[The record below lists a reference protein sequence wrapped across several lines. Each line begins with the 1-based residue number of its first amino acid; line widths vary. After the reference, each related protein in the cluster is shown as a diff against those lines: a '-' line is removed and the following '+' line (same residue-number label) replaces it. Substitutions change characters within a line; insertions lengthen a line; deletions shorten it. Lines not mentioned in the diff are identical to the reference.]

1 MNRRKLGAKIS
12 KIANFT
18 FQQLSSNNFNSSE
31 ENNNKINNNGKNN
44 NLNHENKSTTIENNN
59 IDLDKGKK
67 RLPLGEVKI
76 INAVGETCV
85 AAPLEKTSNNQLIS
99 KKRTERF
106 EVCLDE
112 DEEIDDKS
120 KNDRKSINSEV
131 KKRRDLSADENDDFT
146 KLNGKSRSELLSPLP
161 GKENVMPIKTP
172 TKQDEKEYLTH
183 FDTESINS
191 YNTAPESVTEC
202 LTAKSQFSIPHLK
215 GQLTFDDPLYIT
227 YEEDIYKWMLFRE
240 KSYRPKTNFMDKQTH
255 INAEMRAI
263 LIDWFVDVV
272 AELELSPASFFL
284 AIYLTDRTLSV
295 IDCPKERLQL
305 LGATAILISTK
316 VQEVFPPLVKDIV
329 FVTDDSYSE
338 NQVRNMEKVILRV
351 ADFQLT
357 VPLIDSFAQLF
368 DHTASTSAFPLN
380 QVSRN
385 LMWYFLELSTFDCF
399 CVCILPS
406 RLAAAAFL
414 LASSFQK
421 YCQKVEPMTTID
433 KEKWKLWSDE
443 MVKRTRIKRSDL
455 QEPAKIL
462 MKLQQKAVSS
472 KFQALFKKFSCPKR
486 CKVACLKPLEFEE
499 VASQFSD

>member
-31 ENNNKINNNGKNN
+31 ENNNKINNGKNN
-44 NLNHENKSTTIENNN
+44 NSNLENKVTTSENNN

-67 RLPLGEVKI
+67 RLPLGEVKV
-76 INAVGETCV
+76 INAVGKTCV

-112 DEEIDDKS
+112 DEDIDDDKS
-120 KNDRKSINSEV
+120 KNDRKSSNSEV
-131 KKRRDLSADENDDFT
+131 KKRRDLSADENNDDFN
-146 KLNGKSRSELLSPLP
+146 KLNGKSRIELLSPLP

-215 GQLTFDDPLYIT
+215 GQLTFDDPL
-227 YEEDIYKWMLFRE
+227 DIYKWMLFRE

-272 AELELSPASFFL
+272 VELELSPASFFL
-284 AIYLTDRTLSV
+284 AISLTDRTLSV

-316 VQEVFPPLVKDIV
+316 VQEVFPPLVKDIGTKYGKSD
-329 FVTDDSYSE
+329 FTCCRFSINCAINRFFCSTFRSHSLYFCISSKSSLTKSYVIFFKSE
-338 NQVRNMEKVILRV
+338 N
-351 ADFQLT
+351 
-357 VPLIDSFAQLF
+357 
-368 DHTASTSAFPLN
+368 TS
-380 QVSRN
+380 VSR
-385 LMWYFLELSTFDCF
+385 YFLELSTLDCF

-421 YCQKVEPMTTID
+421 LRQKVEPMSTID

>member
-1 MNRRKLGAKIS
+1 MAPKSSLKIRT
-12 KIANFT
+12 KAYFPFIV
-18 FQQLSSNNFNSSE
+18 
-31 ENNNKINNNGKNN
+31 
-44 NLNHENKSTTIENNN
+44 
-59 IDLDKGKK
+59 
-67 RLPLGEVKI
+67 RGEVKI

-85 AAPLEKTSNNQLIS
+85 AAPLEKTSNTQLIS

-112 DEEIDDKS
+112 DEEIDDDKS

-131 KKRRDLSADENDDFT
+131 KKRRDLSADENDNFN
-146 KLNGKSRSELLSPLP
+146 KLNGKSRIELLSPLP

-183 FDTESINS
+183 FDTESI

-284 AIYLTDRTLSV
+284 AISLTDRTLSV

-316 VQEVFPPLVKDIV
+316 VQEVFPPLV
-329 FVTDDSYSE
+329 
-338 NQVRNMEKVILRV
+338 RNMEKVILRV

-357 VPLIDSFAQLF
+357 VPLIDAFAQLF

-421 YCQKVEPMTTID
+421 ICQKIEPMATID